1 MLSATIFS
9 LLFSLPTSHMV
20 LAVQADVFGEEP
32 AYGGKGFGGTAGF
45 GEEGGMPTEAEFL
58 EMQRMMEEEINNYVN
73 TLSEEE
79 QIRFHQLVEEETK
92 KMEAMS
98 EEELNN
104 YVQQMLID
112 IDETTKELP
121 QPAPTP
127 IKVEPTPAP
136 VVTPEV
142 KLDETEKAL
151 KIINNIITNTESF
164 LRKAQRIPE
173 LPGKIT
179 QWVEKDKVS
188 QWQVDLTWETL
199 QGKIENLN
207 QKLIQL
213 KERDP
218 KTKKYRYIG
227 HLLKKENTYNNLV
240 KLRENL
246 NASEPLV
253 VIADFGL
260 GPITKESR
268 AAIQKV
274 LSAFAE
280 AIYVLDLP
288 EDINKVIAEFEP
300 RAKEIRDEEETNRK
314 RALEES
320 KKGIK
325 ESPRKEVGGKGDKDR
340 TRGGQDLTGG
350 YDQGGYYPGGG
361 RSTDYPDAYDY
372 DRGFDQPTREKS
384 TSTESG
390 KTTKDVAGK
399 DEKSK
404 DEARS
409 KELKAILELIDQALV
424 SIEEVIVM
432 SNQDT
437 IKKYIETIS
446 RSQNEEVTKKKDTGA
461 RKNAAL
467 ELRNAATSLRKA
479 KRKMKNL
486 VKSSEKQEVINKIK
500 SETEFMDIVKEM
512 SGRNVTPDSPEE
524 LQALQELA
532 NAISA
537 FYS

>member
-1 MLSATIFS
+1 MSYRKMLSATIFS
-9 LLFSLPTSHMV
+9 LLLISLPTSHMV
-20 LAVQADVFGEEP
+20 HALQPG
-32 AYGGKGFGGTAGF
+32 GFGDQAAF
-45 GEEGGMPTEAEFL
+45 GGEGGMPTEAEFL

-92 KMEAMS
+92 KMEAMN

-104 YVQQMLID
+104 YVQQMLNE

-121 QPAPTP
+121 EPAPTP
-127 IKVEPTPAP
+127 SKIEPTPAP

-151 KIINNIITNTESF
+151 KVINNIITNTESF

-199 QGKIENLN
+199 QGKIEDLN

-253 VIADFGL
+253 VVADFGL

-280 AIYVLDLP
+280 AIYVLDIP

-300 RAKEIRDEEETNRK
+300 RAKEIRDEEEGNRK

-320 KKGIK
+320 KRGIK
-325 ESPRKEVGGKGDKDR
+325 ESPRKEVGGKGER
-340 TRGGQDLTGG
+340 EGSRGGQDLTGG

-361 RSTDYPDAYDY
+361 RSAQYPDAYDY

-384 TSTESG
+384 TPTESG
-390 KTTKDVAGK
+390 KTTRDVAGK
-399 DEKSK
+399 DEKAK
-404 DEARS
+404 EEARS
-409 KELKAILELIDQALV
+409 KDLKAILDLIDQALV
-424 SIEEVIVM
+424 SIEEVVVT
-432 SNQDT
+432 SNQET
-437 IKKYIETIS
+437 IKKYIESVSKSPGDEIK
-446 RSQNEEVTKKKDTGA
+446 KKKDAVG

-467 ELRNAATSLRKA
+467 EFRNAATSLRKA

-486 VKSSEKQEVINKIK
+486 VKASEKQEVINKIK

-512 SGRNVTPDSPEE
+512 SGRNITEDSSEE